1 VSESSVRLDR
11 FVTLPLQQLS
21 ELASEGWDVFR
32 RSSRYPEVPPL
43 KPRLGLL
50 AHALCDRGFSLMTS
64 LATGMPL
71 PHLVRRMVEEAQAAR
86 DFYAQNGWLA
96 DPAAYHQRPP
106 RLREVESRR
115 RRLLFAPGF
124 APTRYQHLRFESGFA
139 THADEP
145 GGERWSA
152 HPLNGTAHAYVLE
165 HEDGPRPWLIC
176 VHGFAMGTPR
186 LNWMGFPV
194 RLLHR
199 ELGLNLI
206 FPVLPLHGPRG
217 IGPLS
222 GGEVLSPDYVR
233 MVHLFA
239 HAVWDVRRVLSWVRG
254 RGAPAVGLYGLS
266 LGAYVSALVASLE
279 DGLRCAILGIPA
291 VDFANLARDNEPWI
305 MRRYDG
311 EFELDW
317 QLIRTIT
324 HVVSPLALTPRVPHA
339 GRFIYAGVADR
350 VAKPDQ
356 ARALWRH
363 WSRPRIHWFQGGH
376 VLGLRDPG
384 VAPFLR
390 DALRASELAA
400 APSARVRKS
409 RARGRAQARPGGRA
423 GAPRA

>member
-1 VSESSVRLDR
+1 LRLDR
-11 FVTLPLQQLS
+11 FVTLPLQQLG

-32 RSSRYPEVPPL
+32 SSSRYPEVPAL

-50 AHALCDRGFSLMTS
+50 VHALCDRSFSLMTS

-86 DFYAQNGWLA
+86 DFYTENGWLE
-96 DPAAYHQRPP
+96 DPAAYHQKPP
-106 RLREVESRR
+106 RLREVESKRR
-115 RRLLFAPGF
+115 TLLFAPGF
-124 APTRYQHLRFESGFA
+124 AALRYQHLRFESQFRP
-139 THADEP
+139 HADEP

-165 HEDGPRPWLIC
+165 HEGGPRPWLVC
-176 VHGFAMGTPR
+176 VHGFAMGTPS
-186 LNWMGFPV
+186 LNLMGFPV
-194 RLLHR
+194 RLLHK

-239 HAVWDVRRVLSWVRG
+239 HAVWDVRRVLSWLRS
-254 RGAPAVGLYGLS
+254 RGAEALGVYGLS
-266 LGAYVSALVASLE
+266 LGGYVSALVASLE
-279 DGLRCAILGIPA
+279 EELRCAIIGIPA

-305 MRRYDG
+305 MRRYDRD
-311 EFELDW
+311 FALDW
-317 QLIRTIT
+317 QLVRAIT
-324 HVVSPLALTPRVPHA
+324 HVVSPLAFTPKIPRD

-350 VAKPDQ
+350 IARPDQ

-363 WSRPRIHWFQGGH
+363 WDRCAIHWFAGGH
-376 VLGLRDPG
+376 VAAQWNPTI
-384 VAPFLR
+384 APFVDASLR
-390 DALRASELAA
+390 TILA
-400 APSARVRKS
+400 
-409 RARGRAQARPGGRA
+409 
-423 GAPRA
+423 